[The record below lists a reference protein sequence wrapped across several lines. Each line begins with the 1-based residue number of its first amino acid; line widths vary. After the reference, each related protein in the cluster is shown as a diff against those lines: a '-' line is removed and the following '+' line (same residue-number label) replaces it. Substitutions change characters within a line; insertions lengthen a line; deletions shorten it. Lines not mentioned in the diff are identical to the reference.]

1 MTAIRCN
8 DNEQLAAA
16 QFIIFCMP
24 SQRTPR
30 LAAPRF
36 SLSAALVF
44 AASIFLAGCQNVNPY
59 FDASKPHHRPD
70 GFQNR
75 YVEFKP
81 RGVGDLIR
89 WRWNAWRQDL
99 PPQPHTPPPTVAPDL
114 AFIGDNAK
122 AGADMQPSVTFIGH
136 ATSLVQVPLG
146 RHGLQVLTDPVFSE
160 RASPL
165 TFIGPQRQQPPGMS
179 MAQLPHIDLVLISH
193 NHYDHLDETSIRSL
207 AAQAGGPPLF
217 IVPLGL
223 AAWLRSH
230 GVADA
235 VELDWFDTH
244 RIERDGAVAEVTLTP
259 SQHWSG
265 RGLGDRLQTLWG
277 GYAVLAPDFHFWF
290 AGDTGYSR
298 DFADIGALFAPRH
311 TPAQGGGFDLALIP
325 IGAYKPRWF
334 MSDQHVNPEESVR
347 IHRDVGSKHSIG
359 VHWGTFNLTD
369 EPSDQAPIDLA
380 QAAHVAGLA
389 TDEFGT
395 LAIGQTQRLPRRQPL

>member
-1 MTAIRCN
+1 MPPLRTLRLIVPRFR
-8 DNEQLAAA
+8 LFAALV
-16 QFIIFCMP
+16 
-24 SQRTPR
+24 
-30 LAAPRF
+30 LAAPI
-36 SLSAALVF
+36 L
-44 AASIFLAGCQNVNPY
+44 LAGCQNVNPY
-59 FDASKPHHRPD
+59 FDASKPHHRAD

-81 RGVGDLIR
+81 KGLGELVR
-89 WRWNAWRQDL
+89 WRWDAWRHDL
-99 PPQPHTPPPTVAPDL
+99 PPKALTPAPTVAPEL
-114 AFIGDNAK
+114 SFIGANAN
-122 AGADMQPSVTFIGH
+122 AGADMQPSITFIGH
-136 ATSLVQVPLG
+136 ATSLLQIPLG
-146 RHGLQVLTDPVFSE
+146 HQGLQVLTDPVFFE

-165 TFIGPQRQQPPGMS
+165 TFIGPKRLQPPGMS
-179 MAQLPHIDLVLISH
+179 IAQLPHIDLVLISH
-193 NHYDHLDETSIRSL
+193 NHYDHLDEASVRAL

-259 SQHWSG
+259 AQHWSG

-277 GYAVLAPDFHFWF
+277 GYALLAPDFHFWF

-311 TPAQGGGFDLALIP
+311 TAAQGGGFDLALIP

-334 MSDQHVNPEESVR
+334 MSEQHVNPEESVR

-359 VHWGTFNLTD
+359 VHWGTFDLTD
-369 EPSDQAPIDLA
+369 EPADQAPIDLA
-380 QAAHVAGLA
+380 QATRAAGLA
-389 TDEFGT
+389 ADEFST
-395 LAIGQTQRLPRRQPL
+395 LAIGQTQRLPRRKPL